1 MFGHLLG
8 GAVDEV
14 DGESD
19 EEELDSYDK
28 ADLHVWVYIYL
39 FELLNNIFK
48 DRWLGGIGYEG

>member
-1 MFGHLLG
+1 MFGHLLS

-28 ADLHVWVYIYL
+28 ADLHV
-39 FELLNNIFK
+39 
-48 DRWLGGIGYEG
+48 